1 MLVSMWV
8 SSPHRWFPL
17 SGQRRAAWCL
27 LALGFALLNL
37 AAPCRG
43 DIIHLKN
50 GRTIVAATTREDSK
64 TIYYESNGGEY
75 SIPRSVVDRIEKAD
89 APPKEAPAGSS
100 TSPTTGKRSVPL
112 PTLPGVELAPGADSP
127 VIKNDGVN
135 EAYLQNLSS
144 EVRQNPTVDNQ
155 QRLKQAY
162 QGAAVFLMRRGDAEG
177 AIDKYR
183 EALNRVPND
192 LALTLGLG
200 YLLVTQVHHLEA
212 MDLLLPAT
220 DRFPKSAD
228 LHLLLGSAFYGM
240 ENLDQAITEWN
251 KALAIHDNANLREA
265 VARAERE
272 RNVAGSYLEL
282 RSEHF
287 LLRYESPEVEA
298 LSEKILEALES
309 DFRDLI
315 LDLDFYPNETIIV
328 LLYPNQAFR
337 DVTRSPSW
345 VGAVNDGKIRVPIS
359 GLTAM
364 TPELNRVLK
373 HEITHSFVRQISL
386 GRCPVWFN
394 EGLAQLEEGATTAA
408 LGSQLT
414 RAFSS
419 DQLPS
424 YATLEGSFVTLP
436 AGQVTTAYAQ
446 SLAAVEYLRQT
457 FGMGEIRRL
466 LKAMPSN
473 PDFSSLLQTEL
484 RLSYPALEQDVAN
497 YLSKRYGP

>member
-1 MLVSMWV
+1 M
-8 SSPHRWFPL
+8 
-17 SGQRRAAWCL
+17 A
-27 LALGFALLNL
+27 
-37 AAPCRG
+37 
-43 DIIHLKN
+43 
-50 GRTIVAATTREDSK
+50 
-64 TIYYESNGGEY
+64 
-75 SIPRSVVDRIEKAD
+75 
-89 APPKEAPAGSS
+89 
-100 TSPTTGKRSVPL
+100 
-112 PTLPGVELAPGADSP
+112 
-127 VIKNDGVN
+127 
-135 EAYLQNLSS
+135 
-144 EVRQNPTVDNQ
+144 NQ

-162 QGAAVFLMRRGDAEG
+162 QEAAVFLMRKGEAEG

-220 DRFPKSAD
+220 DRYPKSAD
-228 LHLLLGSAFYGM
+228 LHLLLGSAYYGM

-309 DFRDLI
+309 AFRDLV

-373 HEITHSFVRQISL
+373 HELTHSFVRQISL

-394 EGLAQLEEGATTAA
+394 EGLAQLEEGASTAT

-414 RAFSS
+414 RAFAS

-446 SLAAVEYLRQT
+446 SLAAVEYLSQT

-466 LKAMPSN
+466 LKAIPSN
-473 PDFSSLLQTEL
+473 PDFSSLLQTEI
-484 RLSYPALEQDVAN
+484 RLSYPAFEQEVAT